1 MPEEKKDRL
10 LIVDDEEDIRLN
22 LCDFIE
28 MEGYDIIEA
37 ENGIEALKK
46 LEEKTPQVIISDL
59 MMPQMGGL
67 ELLAELSN
75 REIKI
80 PIVIMTAF
88 GTIDYA
94 VKAMKS
100 GAADFITKPIDYD
113 LMLNVIQRVIKAAKL
128 EQKVLEQQRQMEA
141 DLQLAGKIQ
150 KALLPKPIDNSQMI
164 LNYRFEPMIEIGGDH
179 LTVQIYDED
188 HIAVALFD
196 VTGHGV
202 SAALVANMVQNEL
215 LRRLREERPPLNVA
229 EHLNRFVLKT
239 IGDTGM
245 FLTLIIVDVD
255 LITKTLTLCNAGHP
269 DVFVWHQET
278 QILES
283 IDSHIPPIGFPTQF
297 ASDASETRIP
307 LQQGD
312 RIIIYTDGF
321 TETNVGG
328 DKILGKDKFKEMV
341 QKSIRFRAVDFL
353 DEIFRLINE
362 INPGEPDDD
371 RTLALIEIK

>member
-1 MPEEKKDRL
+1 M
-10 LIVDDEEDIRLN
+10 DDEEDIRLN

-28 MEGYDIIEA
+28 LEGYEIIEA
-37 ENGIEALKK
+37 ENGVEALKR

-75 REIKI
+75 REMNI
-80 PIVIMTAF
+80 PMVIMTAF

-113 LMLNVIQRVIKAAKL
+113 LMLNVIHRVIKAAKL

-179 LTVQIYDED
+179 LTVQVFDED

-245 FLTLIIVDVD
+245 FLTLVIVDVD
-255 LITKTLTLCNAGHP
+255 LITKSLTLCNAGHP
-269 DVFVWHQET
+269 DVFVWHQEAQT
-278 QILES
+278 LES

-297 ASDASETRIP
+297 ASDALETRIP

-321 TETNVGG
+321 TETNVEG
-328 DKILGKDKFKEMV
+328 DKILGKENFKEMV

-353 DEIFRLINE
+353 DEIFRLINK
-362 INPGEPDDD
+362 IDSDEPDDD